1 MKQALNRLALY
12 ASAMN
17 LAIYVSRD
25 GFRVSEQNG
34 AEVSQAVSV
43 DELADRVEA
52 MNSAPV
58 SAQVDPLESLQPGEA
73 LAAINTLQDKG
84 YTWHGG
90 QRWAPPLGK
99 PPRFLDADAFTFG
112 MVPGYEQLAQVLAAA
127 FNQAAR
133 GKGKERHAK
142 GQPFHEQVMQV
153 GAQHFGAGALLFQA
167 FKKSEE
173 SQRLPHE
180 RAEAELLGAI
190 VYLAG
195 AVIANRRTHADRNQA
210 ANDPHA
216 QVAANA

>member
-12 ASAMN
+12 CAAMS
-17 LAIYVSRD
+17 VVVKVGRD
-25 GFRVSEQNG
+25 GYSVVPRGMV
-34 AEVSQAVSV
+34 AHHAHTITV

-52 MNSAPV
+52 INSAPV
-58 SAQVDPLESLQPGEA
+58 EFVAGELQGAQVLHA
-73 LAAINTLQDKG
+73 
-84 YTWHGG
+84 
-90 QRWAPPLGK
+90 R
-99 PPRFLDADAFTFG
+99 
-112 MVPGYEQLAQVLAAA
+112 GYEQLAEVLQAA
-127 FNQAAR
+127 FSQAAR

-153 GAQHFGAGALLFQA
+153 GAQHFGTGALLFQA

-195 AVIANRRTHADRNQA
+195 AVIAERRKHADLSQA
-210 ANDPHA
+210 ANDPSA
-216 QVAANA
+216 TVAAHA